1 MKIIAHRGLWNRREE
16 GNTIESFR
24 EAFMRGYGIETDI
37 RDYGGR
43 LVVSH
48 NVAAETAFD
57 LEDVLKIYSDMGCGS
72 ALALNIKADGL
83 QKLLWEELVKYRIE
97 NYFVFDMS
105 VPEQVVFHKKKFRV
119 FTRMSEYETVP
130 VLLER
135 SQGIWMDE
143 WEKSWISAQVIQKF
157 RDEKKIVA
165 VISPEI
171 HGREREFLWNELKRF
186 EHDQEV
192 LLCTDIPIKAEEF
205 FYGH

>member
-1 MKIIAHRGLWNRREE
+1 MKIIAHRGLWDIREE

-24 EAFMRGYGIETDI
+24 EAFMHGYGIETDI

-57 LEDVLKIYSDMGCGS
+57 VEDVLKIYSDIGCGS
-72 ALALNIKADGL
+72 TLALNIKADGL
-83 QKLLWEELVKYRIE
+83 QKLLWKELAKYRIE

-105 VPEQVVFHKKKFRV
+105 VPEQVVFHKEKFRV
-119 FTRMSEYETVP
+119 FTRMSDYETVP

-143 WEKSWISAQVIQKF
+143 WEKSWISAEVIQKF
-157 RDEKKIVA
+157 RNEKKIVA

-171 HGREREFLWNELKRF
+171 HGRDQEFLWNELKRF
-186 EHDQEV
+186 DHDQEV

-205 FYGH
+205 FYGS